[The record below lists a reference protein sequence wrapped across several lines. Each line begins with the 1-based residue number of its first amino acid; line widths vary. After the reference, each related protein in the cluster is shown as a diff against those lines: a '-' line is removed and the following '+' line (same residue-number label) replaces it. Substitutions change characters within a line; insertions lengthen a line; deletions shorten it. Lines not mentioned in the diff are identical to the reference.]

1 MTRRVDLLGRRP
13 QQEELAQLLIRA
25 REGSSGV
32 LVISGEPGI
41 GKTELL
47 DDFLARATGLR
58 IAHVSG
64 AESEME
70 LAYAGLHQLCAPLL
84 NRVDRL
90 PDPQRKALQVALG
103 LNEGDPPDRFLV
115 GLAALT
121 LMGEAA
127 AERPLI
133 CVIDDAQWVD
143 RASLQA
149 LAFVARRLLADPVV
163 IVFAMRDS
171 ALDHDLAGLPQLT
184 LKGLEDHEAR
194 SLLAAT
200 VPGRL
205 DEHVQA
211 NILAEAHGNPLAL
224 LELHRVLS
232 PAELAGGFGL
242 AQAKPLLQRIERGFD
257 ERLRGL
263 PTPTRTLLLIVASE
277 PAGEAAWSWAAAKR
291 LDIGVE
297 AAAPA
302 EATGLVTVGNRIQFR
317 HPLVRSAIYHNA
329 SMSERRQA
337 HRALADVIDGPGTT
351 AAEHRAWHSAHAA
364 ERPDEQVACDL
375 ECSGNRARAR
385 GGVAAAAAFLTH
397 ATALT
402 PDPSR
407 RAERALSAAQAKLD
421 AGAPEAASELLTIAR
436 DVAEDEITCARI
448 DLLRAKVALAANRG
462 SDAPHLLLAA
472 AERLTELDPLL
483 ARETHLEAITAA
495 IYAGR
500 LAGAAGGGGVFEAAQ
515 AARKAPPAPNPPRAI
530 DLLLDGLAVRF
541 TDGYTAAA
549 PLCTHALH
557 EFRREDTEGTAD
569 LRWYQVAGR
578 VALDLFDHETFDL
591 LAVRQLELL
600 KAAGFLAWLPLALD
614 YRAAACVMNGDFVEA
629 GVLLDQ
635 ADVVTGAIGVA
646 APHYVQPYLAAHRGQ
661 EQLNREVAQAAENS
675 ATERGEGRA
684 ITMAQYATAILYNGL
699 GQYQAAMASAKSA
712 LQHDDIGAHSHV
724 LVEMVEASVR
734 SGDLEA
740 ATDALHKLVERAE
753 ASKTPAALGVAARSR
768 ALLAD
773 GADAELEYR
782 MALRHLEHSGMVV
795 YLARTHLVYGE
806 WLRRMN
812 RLLDARGQ
820 LRQAHELF
828 TRMGAAGFAER
839 TRRELLGA
847 GETVRKSPGAVT
859 AVLTTQ
865 ESYIA
870 RLARAGNT
878 NSEIAAQLFISPRTV
893 EWHLSKIFSKL
904 GITSRRELRNQTVE
918 SR

>member
-1 MTRRVDLLGRRP
+1 MIRRVDLLGRQP
-13 QQEELAQLLIRA
+13 QQVELAQLLNGA
-25 REGSSGV
+25 REGRSGV
-32 LVISGEPGI
+32 LVIRGEPGI

-47 DDFLARATGLR
+47 EDFLARATGLR

-84 NRVDRL
+84 KRVDRL

-103 LNEGDPPDRFLV
+103 LSEGDPPDRFLV
-115 GLAALT
+115 GLAVLT

-133 CVIDDAQWVD
+133 CVVDDAQWVD

-149 LAFVARRLLADPVV
+149 LAFVARRQLADPVV
-163 IVFAMRDS
+163 VVFAMRES
-171 ALDHDLAGLPQLT
+171 ALDEDLAGLPQLA
-184 LKGLEDHEAR
+184 LRGLEDREAH

-200 VPGRL
+200 IPGRL

-242 AQAKPLLQRIERGFD
+242 AQSKPLLQRIERDFV

-277 PAGEAAWSWAAAKR
+277 PAGDAAWSWAAANR

-302 EATGLVTVGNRIQFR
+302 EATGLVTVGNRIRFR

-329 SMSERRQA
+329 SLSERRQA
-337 HRALADVIDGPGTT
+337 HRALAEVIDGPGPT

-364 ERPDEQVACDL
+364 ERPDEQVARDL

-402 PDPSR
+402 PDPTR

-421 AGAPEAASELLTIAR
+421 AGAPGAASELLTIAR
-436 DVAEDEITCARI
+436 DVAEDELTCARI

-462 SDAPHLLLAA
+462 SDAPPLLLAA

-483 ARETHLEAITAA
+483 ARETHFEAMTAA

-500 LAGAAGGGGVFEAAQ
+500 LAGAAGSGVLEAAH

-549 PLCTHALH
+549 PLCTHALR
-557 EFRREDTEGTAD
+557 EFRREDAEGKAD

-600 KAAGFLAWLPLALD
+600 KTAGFLPWLPLALD
-614 YRAAACVMNGDFVEA
+614 YRAAACVMNGDFEEA

-635 ADVVTGAIGVA
+635 ADVVAGAIGVA

-661 EQLNREVAQAAENS
+661 EQLNREVAQAAKDS

-684 ITMAQYATAILYNGL
+684 ITMAHYATAILYNGL
-699 GQYQAAMASAKSA
+699 GQYQAALASAKSA
-712 LQHDDIGAHSHV
+712 LEHDDIGAHSHV
-724 LVEMVEASVR
+724 LVEMVEAGAR
-734 SGDLEA
+734 CGDLEA
-740 ATDALHKLVERAE
+740 ATDAMRTLVDRAE
-753 ASKTPAALGVAARSR
+753 ASKAPAALGVAARSR

-773 GADAELEYR
+773 GTDAEREYGT
-782 MALRHLEHSGMVV
+782 ALGHLEHSGMVV

-820 LRQAHELF
+820 LHQAHEMF
-828 TRMGAAGFAER
+828 TRMGAEGFAER
-839 TRRELLGA
+839 TRRELLGT
-847 GETVRKSPGAVT
+847 GEAVRKAPGAVT

-865 ESYIA
+865 ESYIS
-870 RLARAGNT
+870 RLARAGHT

-904 GITSRRELRNQTVE
+904 GISSRRELRNKTTDAP
-918 SR
+918 